1 VGGDDPTLICS
12 TSRNLP
18 SAIMKSYRQIS
29 LIFVLAVL
37 ADGAAAQAQ
46 SQVEGRFNRVT
57 TTGVRRSSASTS
69 SGVRSVSRSGGIAA
83 VGGAPSR
90 TDSLRP
96 YSSRAQARTQ
106 GQSDGTP
113 QGSTW
118 REETVPVV
126 APQVITETLSHNYF
140 PGMRPSLAI
149 QQPVTLTARATGVPR
164 ICTPSR
170 SIMVGGGHHG
180 R

>member
-1 VGGDDPTLICS
+1 M
-12 TSRNLP
+12 R
-18 SAIMKSYRQIS
+18 SYRHIFV
-29 LIFVLAVL
+29 IFVLPLL

-46 SQVEGRFNRVT
+46 TRADGRFNRVT
-57 TTGVRRSSASTS
+57 TPGVRRTSASTLPS
-69 SGVRSVSRSGGIAA
+69 VRSVARSVGNAA
-83 VGGAPSR
+83 VGVASSR

-96 YSSRAQARTQ
+96 YSSQAQARIQ
-106 GQSDGTP
+106 GQTDGTP

-126 APQVITETLSHNYF
+126 APQVITETPSHNYY

-149 QQPVTLTARATGVPR
+149 QQPVTLTARATGVPH

-170 SIMVGGGHHG
+170 SMMVGGGHHG